1 MPQGAWA
8 VKEIGDLAWMI
19 CTALMGAYFAM
30 TSIVE
35 LVLIPYL
42 STDYAAFL
50 TYRPSPIEV
59 VNNVQA
65 KATDVV
71 SSQYLW
77 APFGGMVLLT
87 LIGLLTQLACYN
99 KMMRNRKRQE
109 VPLVQP

>member
-1 MPQGAWA
+1 MPQVVGG
-8 VKEIGDLAWMI
+8 EIGDLAWMI

-59 VNNVQA
+59 VNNA

-71 SSQYLW
+71 SSVPW
-77 APFGGMVLLT
+77 APFGGSALT
-87 LIGLLTQLACYN
+87 LIGLLTQLACCN